1 MFSRSG
7 WQYSID
13 NSHAAKI
20 RADGSAPSEP
30 ECESKYREQGPL
42 DIEIV
47 IIDRKLK
54 KKFIVQCCHHI
65 GRRDCP
71 HSPPVDGAA

>member
-20 RADGSAPSEP
+20 RADDSAPSEP

-47 IIDRKLK
+47 IIDRKFK
-54 KKFIVQCCHHI
+54 KKKVH
-65 GRRDCP
+65 RAMLP
-71 HSPPVDGAA
+71 S

>member
-20 RADGSAPSEP
+20 RADDSAPSEP

-47 IIDRKLK
+47 IIDRKFK
-54 KKFIVQCCHHI
+54 KKPFIVHRSHHP
-65 GRRDCP
+65 RRPDC
-71 HSPPVDGAA
+71 GKITLI